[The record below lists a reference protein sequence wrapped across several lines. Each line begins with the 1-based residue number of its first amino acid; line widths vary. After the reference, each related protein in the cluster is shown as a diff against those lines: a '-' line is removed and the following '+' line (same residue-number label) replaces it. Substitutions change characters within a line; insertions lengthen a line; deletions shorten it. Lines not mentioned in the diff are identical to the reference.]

1 MLNTALPY
9 HEAIREVF
17 VALSMEKFDR
27 AEGQQ
32 NPLDGTKLENLVEHL
47 TLTLNDAA
55 PGNEDEPNQIV
66 SAAHRAFEILF
77 SSAGQEIT
85 MFIDQQFC
93 PLVCTLLL
101 SIGSVN
107 CALKCDGMEN
117 GSAIDAL
124 KQLFT
129 RACANNLIEKM
140 ETLIDEYDDE
150 SSIERQLTS
159 GNSFDDAI
167 SR

>member
-1 MLNTALPY
+1 MNTKKIPKKENIMWLQVRSGPGHGGLGKLVFWDNY
-9 HEAIREVF
+9 HANSSKHAKVQAANKI
-17 VALSMEKFDR
+17 
-27 AEGQQ
+27 Q
-32 NPLDGTKLENLVEHL
+32 
-47 TLTLNDAA
+47 NDAA
-55 PGNEDEPNQIV
+55 PGNEDEPNPIV

-129 RACANNLIEKM
+129 RACANNLIEKN
-140 ETLIDEYDDE
+140 L
-150 SSIERQLTS
+150 LLH
-159 GNSFDDAI
+159 
-167 SR
+167 